1 LLIAILKPKTNIT
14 TLDAGSGS
22 GMTNYKTTALDAG
35 SGSGMTIKEPGFPPK
50 TAAGM
55 TGEDRLTVMTADGR
69 LYGNDEQHLIT

>member
-1 LLIAILKPKTNIT
+1 
-14 TLDAGSGS
+14 
-22 GMTNYKTTALDAG
+22 MTNYKTTALDAG
-35 SGSGMTIKEPGFPPK
+35 SGSGMRIKEPGFPPK